1 MGTTLLL
8 AASAPAKKGGSP
20 VFFIVLLVAFGLIY
34 FLVLR
39 PRRARMMAAQQ
50 QRGSDLTPGQ
60 RVRTTAGMYG
70 TVTLVDGTDVEVEV
84 APGVEVRMLRQAIAA
99 VIPDEEPEDQFD
111 SEAPVPGSEY
121 DATETE
127 GVTDA
132 GHLGLKLGV
141 GQAGVGADDGLHV
154 GRQGGGAAQG
164 GVGGPTDRRT

>member
-1 MGTTLLL
+1 MGILLL
-8 AASAPAKKGGSP
+8 AAGSAPKKSGGSP
-20 VFFIVLLVAFGLIY
+20 VFFIVLLVAFGLFY

-111 SEAPVPGSEY
+111 TDATAADGEHDAEEAEDDPGS
-121 DATETE
+121 TEPE
-127 GVTDA
+127 AGAADDA
-132 GHLGLKLGV
+132 GDEP
-141 GQAGVGADDGLHV
+141 AGDKDP
-154 GRQGGGAAQG
+154 Q
-164 GVGGPTDRRT
+164 DRTP

>member
-1 MGTTLLL
+1 MGTLLL
-8 AASAPAKKGGSP
+8 AAGSAPAKKGGSP

-84 APGVEVRMLRQAIAA
+84 APGVEIRMLRQAIAA

-111 SEAPVPGSEY
+111 SEATAQDGEHDAEAEDDPVAEPEAGTG
-121 DATETE
+121 D
-127 GVTDA
+127 DA
-132 GHLGLKLGV
+132 GDEP
-141 GQAGVGADDGLHV
+141 AGDKDPQDHT
-154 GRQGGGAAQG
+154 
-164 GVGGPTDRRT
+164 P

>member
-1 MGTTLLL
+1 MGILLL
-8 AASAPAKKGGSP
+8 AAGSAPAKKGSSP

-60 RVRTTAGMYG
+60 RVRTTAGIYG
-70 TVTLVDGTDVEVEV
+70 TVTLVDGTDVEVEI

-111 SEAPVPGSEY
+111 SDASAADGEHDAEPDAGSE
-121 DATETE
+121 DD
-127 GVTDA
+127 VTDA
-132 GHLGLKLGV
+132 EPE
-141 GQAGVGADDGLHV
+141 AGAEDDAGDEPAGDKDPQDHT
-154 GRQGGGAAQG
+154 
-164 GVGGPTDRRT
+164 P

>member
-1 MGTTLLL
+1 MGTLLL
-8 AASAPAKKGGSP
+8 AASTPAKKGGSP

-50 QRGSDLTPGQ
+50 GRNSDLTPGQ

-84 APGVEVRMLRQAIAA
+84 APGVEIRMLRQAIAA

-111 SEAPVPGSEY
+111 
-121 DATETE
+121 
-127 GVTDA
+127 TDA
-132 GHLGLKLGV
+132 SAADGEHDAEAEDDPDTTEPE
-141 GQAGVGADDGLHV
+141 AGTADDAGDEPA
-154 GRQGGGAAQG
+154 GDKDPQ
-164 GVGGPTDRRT
+164 DRTP